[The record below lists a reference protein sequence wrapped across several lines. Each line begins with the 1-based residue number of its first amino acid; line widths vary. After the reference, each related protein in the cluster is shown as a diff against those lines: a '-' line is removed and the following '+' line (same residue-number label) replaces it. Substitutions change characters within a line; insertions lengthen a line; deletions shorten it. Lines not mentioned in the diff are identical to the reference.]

1 MSTNLAV
8 EKSKTAQAA
17 AKQPTLLRRI
27 IQRPETSIVLVLL
40 TLSLVLSQSSSAF
53 LTSDNIFN
61 ILRNN
66 ADIAIAALGVTMV
79 ILAGG
84 IDLSIGSTMAFS
96 GLIAAMAVSLGGTTA
111 YQLPSFGL
119 PPAVAFALGVLAG
132 ATVGLINGLL
142 VVRLKVV
149 PFIATLGMLGVVRGL
164 VVGLTSGQTV
174 RNFPIEFVAL
184 GQGYI
189 GPVPTPVIFL
199 LILAIIVAVFLSYH
213 VWGTY
218 VYAIGGNE
226 TSALLTGLPVNR
238 VKLLTYVL
246 SGALAGV
253 GGVLVV
259 ARLGVSAPTQALG
272 YELFVIASAVIG
284 GVSLSGGRGTVL
296 GAVLGAILI
305 GVLNN
310 ALVLLRV
317 ESYWQQAFTG
327 GIILLSALID
337 RLRQRRT

>member
-1 MSTNLAV
+1 MSTNVAV
-8 EKSKTAQAA
+8 ESKVAKAA
-17 AKQPTLLRRI
+17 AQQPSLLRRI
-27 IQRPETSIVLVLL
+27 IQRPETSIVLVLIAL
-40 TLSLVLSQSSSAF
+40 GLVLSQSSSAF
-53 LTSDNIFN
+53 LTSDNLFN

-66 ADIAIAALGVTMV
+66 ADIAIAALGVTLV

-119 PPAVAFALGVLAG
+119 PPVIAFVLGVLAG
-132 ATVGLINGLL
+132 ATVGLVNGLL

-174 RNFPIEFVAL
+174 RNFPQEFIAL

-189 GPVPTPVIFL
+189 GPVPVPVIFL
-199 LILAIIVAVFLSYH
+199 IVLAIAVAIFLSYH

-218 VYAIGGNE
+218 IYAIGGNE
-226 TSALLTGLPVNR
+226 TSAMLTGLPVNR

-284 GVSLSGGRGTVL
+284 GVSLS
-296 GAVLGAILI
+296 
-305 GVLNN
+305 
-310 ALVLLRV
+310 
-317 ESYWQQAFTG
+317 
-327 GIILLSALID
+327 
-337 RLRQRRT
+337 

>member
-1 MSTNLAV
+1 MSTPVLA
-8 EKSKTAQAA
+8 EKKSPEAE
-17 AKQPTLLRRI
+17 PTPALWRRVL
-27 IQRPETSIVLVLL
+27 QRPETSIIILLLLLGLVLA
-40 TLSLVLSQSSSAF
+40 QSSEAF
-53 LTSDNIFN
+53 LTPSNLFN

-66 ADIAIAALGVTMV
+66 ADIAIAALGVTLV
-79 ILAGG
+79 IIAGG
-84 IDLSIGSTMAFS
+84 IDLSVGSTMAFS
-96 GLIAAMAVSLGGTTA
+96 GLVAAMAVSLGGTTA

-132 ATVGLINGLL
+132 ALVGAINGFL
-142 VVRLKVV
+142 VVKLRIV
-149 PFIATLGMLGVVRGL
+149 PFIATLGMLGVVRGI

-174 RNFPIEFVAL
+174 RNFPIEFTNL
-184 GQGYI
+184 GQGFI
-189 GPVPTPVIFL
+189 GPVPVPVVFMVTLAVIVGLFL
-199 LILAIIVAVFLSYH
+199 AFH

-218 VYAIGGNE
+218 IYAIGGNE
-226 TSALLTGLPVNR
+226 TSALLTGLPVSR
-238 VKLLTYVL
+238 IKWLTYVL
-246 SGALAGV
+246 CGALAGV

-272 YELFVIASAVIG
+272 YELYVIASAVIG
-284 GVSLSGGRGTVL
+284 GVSLAGGRGTVL
-296 GAVLGAILI
+296 GAVLGAVLI

-337 RLRQRRT
+337 RLRQRRS

>member
-1 MSTNLAV
+1 MKTDLSL
-8 EKSKTAQAA
+8 EKTPAQPAA
-17 AKQPTLLRRI
+17 PFASIFRQI
-27 IQRPETSIVLVLL
+27 IQRPETSIVILL
-40 TLSLVLSQSSSAF
+40 LLLGAVLSQSSSAF
-53 LTSDNIFN
+53 LTPSNLFN

-66 ADIAIAALGVTMV
+66 ADIAIAALGVTLV
-79 ILAGG
+79 IVAGG
-84 IDLSIGSTMAFS
+84 IDLSVGSTMAFS
-96 GLIAAMAVSLGGTTA
+96 GLVAAIAVSLGGTTA

-119 PPAVAFALGVLAG
+119 PPLIAFALGVLAG
-132 ATVGLINGLL
+132 ALVGLINGLL
-142 VVRLKVV
+142 VVKLKVV

-174 RNFPIEFVAL
+174 RNFPVEFTNL
-184 GQGYI
+184 GQGFL
-189 GPVPTPVIFL
+189 GPVPIPV
-199 LILAIIVAVFLSYH
+199 VFLVVLALLVGLFLAYH

-218 VYAIGGNE
+218 IYAIGGNE
-226 TSALLTGLPVNR
+226 TSATLTGLPVSR
-238 VKLLTYVL
+238 VKILTYVL
-246 SGALAGV
+246 CGALAGV

-272 YELFVIASAVIG
+272 YELYVIAAAVIG
-284 GVSLSGGRGTVL
+284 GVSLSGGRGTVF

-337 RLRQRRT
+337 RLRQRRS

>member
-1 MSTNLAV
+1 MSKDASV
-8 EKSKTAQAA
+8 ESKSAPIVAQ
-17 AKQPTLLRRI
+17 QPGIIRRI
-27 IQRPETSIVLVLL
+27 LQRPETSIVIVLVA
-40 TLSLVLSQSSSAF
+40 LSLFLSQSSDAF
-53 LTSDNIFN
+53 LTSSNLFN

-66 ADIAIAALGVTMV
+66 ADIAIAALGRDTGDHGRRDRS
-79 ILAGG
+79 LDW
-84 IDLSIGSTMAFS
+84 IDDGTER
-96 GLIAAMAVSLGGTTA
+96 GLWAAIAVSQGGTTA
-111 YQLPSFGL
+111 YQLPGFGL
-119 PPAVAFALGVLAG
+119 PPALAFLLGVLAG
-132 ATVGLINGLL
+132 TLVGLVNGLL
-142 VVRLKVV
+142 IVRLKIP
-149 PFIATLGMLGVVRGL
+149 PFIATLGMLGVVRGV

-174 RNFPIEFVAL
+174 RNFPVEFTNL
-184 GQGYI
+184 GQGYV
-189 GPVPTPVIFL
+189 GPVPAPVIFL
-199 LILAIIVAVFLSYH
+199 IALAIVVGLFLSYH

-218 VYAIGGNE
+218 IYAIGGNE
-226 TSALLTGLPVNR
+226 TSAALTGLPVER
-238 VKLLTYVL
+238 VRILTYVL

-272 YELFVIASAVIG
+272 YELFVIAAAVIG

-337 RLRQRRT
+337 RLRQRR

>member
-1 MSTNLAV
+1 MSSRIAV
-8 EKSKTAQAA
+8 EGKGTIATAQT
-17 AKQPTLLRRI
+17 PSLLRRI
-27 IQRPETSIVLVLL
+27 IQRPETSIALVLIVL
-40 TLSLVLSQSSSAF
+40 GLVLSQSSSAF
-53 LTSDNIFN
+53 LTPDNLFN

-66 ADIAIAALGVTMV
+66 SDIAIAALGVTLV
-79 ILAGG
+79 ILTGG

-96 GLIAAMAVSLGGTTA
+96 GLIAAIAVSLGGTTA
-111 YQLPSFGL
+111 YQLPSLGL
-119 PPAVAFALGVLAG
+119 PPAIAFVIGVLAG
-132 ATVGLINGLL
+132 ATVGLINALL
-142 VVRLKVV
+142 VVKLRIV

-174 RNFPIEFVAL
+174 RNFPPEFVAL
-184 GQGYI
+184 GQGYV
-189 GPVPTPVIFL
+189 GPVPVPVIFL
-199 LILAIIVAVFLSYH
+199 VVLAIAMGLFLGYH

-218 VYAIGGNE
+218 IYAIGGNE
-226 TSALLTGLPVNR
+226 TSAMLTGLPVNR
-238 VKLLTYVL
+238 VKMLAYVL
-246 SGALAGV
+246 SGAMAGV

-272 YELFVIASAVIG
+272 YELFVIAAAVIG
-284 GVSLSGGRGTVL
+284 GVSLAGGRGTVL

-337 RLRQRRT
+337 RLRQRRS

>member
-1 MSTNLAV
+1 MSKDASV
-8 EKSKTAQAA
+8 ESKSTPVVVQ
-17 AKQPTLLRRI
+17 QPGMVRRFL
-27 IQRPETSIVLVLL
+27 QRPETSIVIVLVA
-40 TLSLVLSQSSSAF
+40 LSLFLSRSSDAF
-53 LTSDNIFN
+53 LTPDNLFN

-66 ADIAIAALGVTMV
+66 ADIAIAALGVSLV
-79 ILAGG
+79 IIAGG
-84 IDLSIGSTMAFS
+84 IDLSIGSTMALS
-96 GLIAAMAVSLGGTTA
+96 GLVAAIAVSQGGTTA
-111 YQLPSFGL
+111 YQLPGFGL
-119 PPAVAFALGVLAG
+119 PPTLAFLLGVLAG
-132 ATVGLINGLL
+132 TLVGLINGLL
-142 VVRLKVV
+142 IVRLKIP
-149 PFIATLGMLGVVRGL
+149 PFIATLGMLGVVRGV

-174 RNFPIEFVAL
+174 RNFPVEFTNL
-184 GQGYI
+184 GQGYV
-189 GPVPTPVIFL
+189 GLVPVPVIFL
-199 LILAIIVAVFLSYH
+199 IVLAIVVGLFLAYH

-218 VYAIGGNE
+218 IYAIGGNE
-226 TSALLTGLPVNR
+226 TSAALTGLPVER
-238 VKLLTYVL
+238 VRILTYVL

-272 YELFVIASAVIG
+272 YELFVIAAAVIG

-296 GAVLGAILI
+296 GAVLGAFLI

-337 RLRQRRT
+337 RLRQRR

>member
-1 MSTNLAV
+1 MSTPIVA
-8 EKSKTAQAA
+8 EKKRTPEEVPSPPA
-17 AKQPTLLRRI
+17 LWRRVL
-27 IQRPETSIVLVLL
+27 QRPETSIVILL
-40 TLSLVLSQSSSAF
+40 LLLSAVLSQSSDVF
-53 LTSDNIFN
+53 LTPGNLFN

-66 ADIAIAALGVTMV
+66 ADIAIAALGVTLV
-79 ILAGG
+79 IIAGG
-84 IDLSIGSTMAFS
+84 IDLSVGSTMAFS
-96 GLIAAMAVSLGGTTA
+96 GLVAAMAVSLGGTTA

-119 PPAVAFALGVLAG
+119 PPVIAFMLGVLAG
-132 ATVGLINGLL
+132 ALVGAINGLL
-142 VVRLKVV
+142 VVKLRIV
-149 PFIATLGMLGVVRGL
+149 PFIATLGMLGVVRGI

-174 RNFPIEFVAL
+174 RNFPIEFTNL
-184 GQGYI
+184 GQGFI
-189 GPVPTPVIFL
+189 GPVPVPVVFMVVLAVLVGLFL
-199 LILAIIVAVFLSYH
+199 AFH

-218 VYAIGGNE
+218 IYAIGGNE
-226 TSALLTGLPVNR
+226 TSAVLTGLPVNR
-238 VKLLTYVL
+238 IKWLTYIL
-246 SGALAGV
+246 CGTLAGV

-272 YELFVIASAVIG
+272 YELYVIASAVIG

-296 GAVLGAILI
+296 GAVLGAVLI

-337 RLRQRRT
+337 RLRQRRS

>member
-1 MSTNLAV
+1 
-8 EKSKTAQAA
+8 
-17 AKQPTLLRRI
+17 
-27 IQRPETSIVLVLL
+27 
-40 TLSLVLSQSSSAF
+40 
-53 LTSDNIFN
+53 
-61 ILRNN
+61 
-66 ADIAIAALGVTMV
+66 
-79 ILAGG
+79 
-84 IDLSIGSTMAFS
+84 
-96 GLIAAMAVSLGGTTA
+96 
-111 YQLPSFGL
+111 
-119 PPAVAFALGVLAG
+119 G

-189 GPVPTPVIFL
+189 GPVPTPVVFL
-199 LILAIIVAVFLSYH
+199 LILATIVAVFLSYH

-226 TSALLTGLPVNR
+226 TSALLTGLPVDR

>member
-1 MSTNLAV
+1 MSTNVAV
-8 EKSKTAQAA
+8 ESKSAKATAQ
-17 AKQPTLLRRI
+17 QPSLLRRI
-27 IQRPETSIVLVLL
+27 IQRPETSIILVLL
-40 TLSLVLSQSSSAF
+40 VLGLVLSQSSSAF

-66 ADIAIAALGVTMV
+66 ADIAIAALGVTLV

-119 PPAVAFALGVLAG
+119 PPAIAFALGVLAG
-132 ATVGLINGLL
+132 ATVGLVNGLL

-174 RNFPIEFVAL
+174 RNFPQEFIAL

-189 GPVPTPVIFL
+189 GPVPVPVIFL
-199 LILAIIVAVFLSYH
+199 IVLAIAVAIFLSYH

-218 VYAIGGNE
+218 IYAIGGNE
-226 TSALLTGLPVNR
+226 TSAMLTGLPVNR

-337 RLRQRRT
+337 RLRQRRF

>member
-1 MSTNLAV
+1 MSTNVAV
-8 EKSKTAQAA
+8 ESKAAKAA
-17 AKQPTLLRRI
+17 AQQPSLLRRI

-40 TLSLVLSQSSSAF
+40 VLGLVLSQSSSAF

-66 ADIAIAALGVTMV
+66 ADIAIAALGVTLV

-119 PPAVAFALGVLAG
+119 PPVIAFMLGVLAG
-132 ATVGLINGLL
+132 AMVGLVNGLL

-174 RNFPIEFVAL
+174 RNFPQEFIAL

-189 GPVPTPVIFL
+189 GPVPAPVIFL
-199 LILAIIVAVFLSYH
+199 VVLAIAVAIFLSYH

-218 VYAIGGNE
+218 IYAIGGNE
-226 TSALLTGLPVNR
+226 TSAVLTGLPVSR

-284 GVSLSGGRGTVL
+284 GVSLAGGRGTVL

-337 RLRQRRT
+337 RLRQRRS

>member
-1 MSTNLAV
+1 MSTNVAV
-8 EKSKTAQAA
+8 ESKSAKATAQ
-17 AKQPTLLRRI
+17 QPSLLRRI
-27 IQRPETSIVLVLL
+27 IQRPETSIILVLL
-40 TLSLVLSQSSSAF
+40 VLGLVLSQSSSAF

-66 ADIAIAALGVTMV
+66 ADIAIAALGVTLV

-119 PPAVAFALGVLAG
+119 PPAIAFALGVLAG
-132 ATVGLINGLL
+132 ATVGLVNGLL

-174 RNFPIEFVAL
+174 RNFPQEFIAL
-184 GQGYI
+184 GQGYL
-189 GPVPTPVIFL
+189 GPVPVPVIFL
-199 LILAIIVAVFLSYH
+199 IVLAIAVAIFLSYH

-218 VYAIGGNE
+218 IYAIGGNE
-226 TSALLTGLPVNR
+226 TSAMLTGLPVNR

-337 RLRQRRT
+337 RLRQRRF

>member
-1 MSTNLAV
+1 MSTDLAV
-8 EKSKTAQAA
+8 EKSKTAKAA
-17 AKQPTLLRRI
+17 AQQPSLLRRI

-119 PPAVAFALGVLAG
+119 PPAIAFALGVLAG
-132 ATVGLINGLL
+132 ATVGLVNGLL
-142 VVRLKVV
+142 VVRLKIV

-226 TSALLTGLPVNR
+226 TSALLTGLPVDR

-327 GIILLSALID
+327 SIILLSALID

>member
-1 MSTNLAV
+1 MDTNLAV
-8 EKSKTAQAA
+8 EKGKA
-17 AKQPTLLRRI
+17 AKATVQQPSLLRRLL
-27 IQRPETSIVLVLL
+27 QRPETSIILVLL
-40 TLSLVLSQSSSAF
+40 VLGAVLSQSSSAF

-66 ADIAIAALGVTMV
+66 ADIAIAALGVTLV

-96 GLIAAMAVSLGGTTA
+96 GLVAAMAVSLGGTTA

-142 VVRLKVV
+142 VVRLRLV
-149 PFIATLGMLGVVRGL
+149 PFIATLGMLGVVRGI

-189 GPVPTPVIFL
+189 GPVPTPVVFL
-199 LILAIIVAVFLSYH
+199 VILAIIVALFLSYH

-218 VYAIGGNE
+218 IYAIGGNE
-226 TSALLTGLPVNR
+226 TSALLTGLPVDR

-296 GAVLGAILI
+296 GAVLGAVLI

-337 RLRQRRT
+337 RLRQRRS

>member
-1 MSTNLAV
+1 M
-8 EKSKTAQAA
+8 KTDLA
-17 AKQPTLLRRI
+17 AKTKTPASASQLTDLLKRI
-27 IQRPETSIVLVLL
+27 IQRPETSIVAVLVA
-40 TLSLVLSQSSSAF
+40 LSLLLSQSSSAF
-53 LTSDNIFN
+53 LTPENLFN

-66 ADIAIAALGVTMV
+66 ADIAIAALGVTLV
-79 ILAGG
+79 ILTGG
-84 IDLSIGSTMAFS
+84 IDLSVGSAMAFS
-96 GLIAAMAVSLGGTTA
+96 GLVAAVAVSLGGTTA

-119 PPAVAFALGVLAG
+119 PPAIAFVMGVGAG
-132 ATVGLINGLL
+132 ALVGLINGLL
-142 VVRLKVV
+142 VVKLRVV

-174 RNFPIEFVAL
+174 RNLPVEFTNL
-184 GQGYI
+184 GQGFI
-189 GPVPTPVIFL
+189 GPVPVPVIFML
-199 LILAIIVAVFLSYH
+199 VLAIVVGVFLSRH

-218 VYAIGGNE
+218 IYAIGGNE
-226 TSALLTGLPVNR
+226 TSARLSGVPVDR

-246 SGALAGV
+246 SGTLAGV

-272 YELFVIASAVIG
+272 YELFVIAAAVIG
-284 GVSLSGGRGTVL
+284 GVSLAGGRGTVIGALL
-296 GAVLGAILI
+296 GAVLI

-327 GIILLSALID
+327 SIILLSALID
-337 RLRQRRT
+337 RLRQRQS

>member
-1 MSTNLAV
+1 MLVA
-8 EKSKTAQAA
+8 
-17 AKQPTLLRRI
+17 LRRAL
-27 IQRPETSIVLVLL
+27 QRPETSIAILLLVLAG
-40 TLSLVLSQSSSAF
+40 VLSQSSDVF
-53 LTSDNIFN
+53 LTPGNLFN

-79 ILAGG
+79 IIAGG
-84 IDLSIGSTMAFS
+84 IDLSVGSTMAFS
-96 GLIAAMAVSLGGTTA
+96 GLVAAMAVSLGGTTA

-119 PPAVAFALGVLAG
+119 PTPIAFALGVLSG
-132 ATVGLINGLL
+132 ALVGLMNGLL
-142 VVRLKVV
+142 VVKLRVA

-174 RNFPIEFVAL
+174 RNFPGDFNAL
-184 GQGYI
+184 GQGFV
-189 GPVPTPVIFL
+189 GPVPVPVVFMAALAVIVGLFL
-199 LILAIIVAVFLSYH
+199 AYH
-213 VWGTY
+213 VWGAY
-218 VYAIGGNE
+218 IYAIGGNE
-226 TSALLTGLPVNR
+226 TSARLTGLPVNR
-238 VKLLTYVL
+238 VKMLTYVL
-246 SGALAGV
+246 CGALAGV

-272 YELFVIASAVIG
+272 YELYVIAAAVIG

-296 GAVLGAILI
+296 SAVLGAILI

-337 RLRQRRT
+337 RLRERTS

>member
-1 MSTNLAV
+1 MSKDASV
-8 EKSKTAQAA
+8 ESKSAPVVAQ
-17 AKQPTLLRRI
+17 QPGIIRRI
-27 IQRPETSIVLVLL
+27 LQRPETSIVIVLVA
-40 TLSLVLSQSSSAF
+40 LSLFLSQSSDAF
-53 LTSDNIFN
+53 LTSSNLFN

-66 ADIAIAALGVTMV
+66 ADIAIAALGVTLV
-79 ILAGG
+79 IMAGG
-84 IDLSIGSTMAFS
+84 IDLSIGSTMALS
-96 GLIAAMAVSLGGTTA
+96 GLVAAIAVSQGGTTA
-111 YQLPSFGL
+111 YQLPGFGL
-119 PPAVAFALGVLAG
+119 PPALAFLLGVLAG
-132 ATVGLINGLL
+132 TLVGLINGLL
-142 VVRLKVV
+142 IVRLKIP
-149 PFIATLGMLGVVRGL
+149 PFIATLGMLGVVRGV

-174 RNFPIEFVAL
+174 RNFPVEFTNL
-184 GQGYI
+184 GQGYV
-189 GPVPTPVIFL
+189 GPVPVPVIFL
-199 LILAIIVAVFLSYH
+199 IVLAIVVGLFLSYH

-218 VYAIGGNE
+218 IYAIGGNE
-226 TSALLTGLPVNR
+226 TSAALTGLPVER
-238 VKLLTYVL
+238 VRILTYVL

-272 YELFVIASAVIG
+272 YELFVIAAAVIG

-337 RLRQRRT
+337 RLRQRR

>member
-1 MSTNLAV
+1 
-8 EKSKTAQAA
+8 
-17 AKQPTLLRRI
+17 LLI
-27 IQRPETSIVLVLL
+27 
-40 TLSLVLSQSSSAF
+40 
-53 LTSDNIFN
+53 
-61 ILRNN
+61 
-66 ADIAIAALGVTMV
+66 
-79 ILAGG
+79 
-84 IDLSIGSTMAFS
+84 
-96 GLIAAMAVSLGGTTA
+96 
-111 YQLPSFGL
+111 
-119 PPAVAFALGVLAG
+119 
-132 ATVGLINGLL
+132 
-142 VVRLKVV
+142 VRLKIP
-149 PFIATLGMLGVVRGL
+149 PFIATLGMLGVVRGV

-174 RNFPIEFVAL
+174 RNFPVEFTNL
-184 GQGYI
+184 GQGYV
-189 GPVPTPVIFL
+189 GPVPAPVIFL
-199 LILAIIVAVFLSYH
+199 IVLAIVDGLFLSYH

-218 VYAIGGNE
+218 IYAIGGNE
-226 TSALLTGLPVNR
+226 TSAALTGLPVER
-238 VKLLTYVL
+238 VRILTYVL

-272 YELFVIASAVIG
+272 YELFVIAAAVIG

-337 RLRQRRT
+337 RLRQRR

>member
-1 MSTNLAV
+1 MSTNVAV
-8 EKSKTAQAA
+8 EGKG
-17 AKQPTLLRRI
+17 AKPIAPQPSLFRRI
-27 IQRPETSIVLVLL
+27 IQRPETSIALVLIVL
-40 TLSLVLSQSSSAF
+40 GLVLSQSSSAF
-53 LTSDNIFN
+53 LTPDNIFN

-66 ADIAIAALGVTMV
+66 ADIAIAALGVTLV
-79 ILAGG
+79 ILTGG

-96 GLIAAMAVSLGGTTA
+96 GLMAAMAVSLGGTTA

-119 PPAVAFALGVLAG
+119 PPAIAFAIGVLAG

-142 VVRLKVV
+142 VVRLRVV

-174 RNFPIEFVAL
+174 RNFPIEFVNL
-184 GQGYI
+184 GQGYL
-189 GPVPTPVIFL
+189 GPVPIPVIFL
-199 LILAIIVAVFLSYH
+199 IVLAIVVGLFLSYH

-218 VYAIGGNE
+218 IYAIGGNE

-238 VKLLTYVL
+238 VKLLAYTM

-272 YELFVIASAVIG
+272 YELFVIAAAVIG
-284 GVSLSGGRGTVL
+284 GVSLAGGRGTVL

-337 RLRQRRT
+337 RLRQRRS

>member
-1 MSTNLAV
+1 MSTNVSV
-8 EKSKTAQAA
+8 ERKAARTTAR
-17 AKQPTLLRRI
+17 QPSLLRRI
-27 IQRPETSIVLVLL
+27 FQRPETSIVLVLL

-119 PPAVAFALGVLAG
+119 PPAIAFALGVLAG

-218 VYAIGGNE
+218 IYAIGGNE

-272 YELFVIASAVIG
+272 YELFVIAAAVIG

>member
-8 EKSKTAQAA
+8 EKSKATKTAAR
-17 AKQPTLLRRI
+17 QPSLLRRLL
-27 IQRPETSIVLVLL
+27 QRPETSIILVLL
-40 TLSLVLSQSSSAF
+40 VLSAVLSQSSSAF

-66 ADIAIAALGVTMV
+66 ADIAIAALGVTLV

-96 GLIAAMAVSLGGTTA
+96 GLVAAIAVSLGGTTA

-119 PPAVAFALGVLAG
+119 PPAIAFTLGVLAG
-132 ATVGLINGLL
+132 AMVGLINGLL
-142 VVRLKVV
+142 VVRLRLV
-149 PFIATLGMLGVVRGL
+149 PFIATLGMLGVVRGI

-189 GPVPTPVIFL
+189 GPVPTPVVFL
-199 LILAIIVAVFLSYH
+199 IVLALVVALFLSYH

-218 VYAIGGNE
+218 IYAIGGNE
-226 TSALLTGLPVNR
+226 TSALLTGLPVDR

-337 RLRQRRT
+337 RLRQRRS

>member
-1 MSTNLAV
+1 MSTNVAV
-8 EKSKTAQAA
+8 ESKAAKAA
-17 AKQPTLLRRI
+17 AQQPSLLRRI

-119 PPAVAFALGVLAG
+119 PPAIAFALGVLAG

-218 VYAIGGNE
+218 IYAIGGNE

-238 VKLLTYVL
+238 VKLLTDRK
-246 SGALAGV
+246 S
-253 GGVLVV
+253 VV
-259 ARLGVSAPTQALG
+259 
-272 YELFVIASAVIG
+272 
-284 GVSLSGGRGTVL
+284 
-296 GAVLGAILI
+296 
-305 GVLNN
+305 
-310 ALVLLRV
+310 
-317 ESYWQQAFTG
+317 
-327 GIILLSALID
+327 
-337 RLRQRRT
+337 